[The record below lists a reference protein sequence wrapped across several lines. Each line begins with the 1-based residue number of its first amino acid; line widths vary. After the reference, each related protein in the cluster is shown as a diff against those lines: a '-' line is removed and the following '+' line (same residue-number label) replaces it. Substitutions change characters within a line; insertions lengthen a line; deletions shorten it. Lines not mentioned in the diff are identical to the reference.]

1 LTVML
6 FGLCVRPSVTV
17 RQLLFWVLDIRIEV
31 YRELDNLLP
40 TFSDLDSLL
49 VVVGTGQSIGCGWYW
64 TVY

>member
-17 RQLLFWVLDIRIEV
+17 RQLLFCVLDVRIEV
-31 YRELDNLLP
+31 YRELP

-49 VVVGTGQSIGCGWYW
+49 IVVGTGQSIGCGWY
-64 TVY
+64 